1 MIIPLP
7 SVWIILIAASGIYLA
22 TMLMGIIAFARRIR
36 FGRLHHIA
44 YFFSVVSAVILLV
57 MLWYE
62 RQSLLLIIVFF
73 PTLCT
78 LILMPRTK
86 PYTRA
91 HTLCGIGGVTGYV
104 GVWLVL

>member
-1 MIIPLP
+1 MISLP
-7 SVWIILIAASGIYLA
+7 TVWTILIAASGIYLA

-44 YFFSVVSAVILLV
+44 YFFSVISATILLAT
-57 MLWYE
+57 LWYE
-62 RQSLLLIIVFF
+62 RQSLVLIIVFS

-78 LILMPRTK
+78 LIFMPRTK

-91 HTLCGIGGVTGYV
+91 HTLCGIGGLTGYV
-104 GVWLVL
+104 GLWLVL